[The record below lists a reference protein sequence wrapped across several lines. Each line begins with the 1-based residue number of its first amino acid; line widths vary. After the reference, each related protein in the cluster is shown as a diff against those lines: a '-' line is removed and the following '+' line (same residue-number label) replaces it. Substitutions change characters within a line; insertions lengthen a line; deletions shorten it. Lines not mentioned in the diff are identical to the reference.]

1 MTARILFQ
9 KWIHKVSLYKKEESV
24 MLLKNS
30 RASNLSYPGSTN
42 SSMNL
47 LYLVLNLLS
56 APNQLL
62 ISPQTCSTFL
72 NFCFIY
78 IFNAHSLQN
87 SLILSP
93 AFKNSIHSSCSSQK
107 PPLHQ
112 IFIDPTD
119 SNDPS
124 WHFIEVSPMVE
135 FILHCYVVICEFLVI
150 MVTGTPATRLET

>member
-1 MTARILFQ
+1 
-9 KWIHKVSLYKKEESV
+9 
-24 MLLKNS
+24 ML
-30 RASNLSYPGSTN
+30 
-42 SSMNL
+42 
-47 LYLVLNLLS
+47 
-56 APNQLL
+56 
-62 ISPQTCSTFL
+62 
-72 NFCFIY
+72 
-78 IFNAHSLQN
+78 
-87 SLILSP
+87 
-93 AFKNSIHSSCSSQK
+93 FKNSTASYLILPRKYKLFNESISCLEPALCSKPTAYFPSNIFHIFKLLPYIFLMLTLSKILIPQPVFKNFIYSSCSSQK